1 MLNYAEQRTSDKAK
15 EQTDRQTDRKKE
27 VQRDRKNEKQEETK
41 RKKSK
46 DWNLCNEITRKESK
60 ETPKQKFLRQ
70 KFEKIS
76 KKNEKILTDQKNYKS
91 LIEFRLMLN
100 EMF

>member
-15 EQTDRQTDRKKE
+15 EQTDRQKKA

-60 ETPKQKFLRQ
+60 ETPKEKILRQ

-76 KKNEKILTDQKNYKS
+76 KERKNSDRLQKLQKFDRVSVNAKRNV
-91 LIEFRLMLN
+91 LK
-100 EMF
+100 

>member
-15 EQTDRQTDRKKE
+15 EQTDRQKKA

-60 ETPKQKFLRQ
+60 ETPKQK
-70 KFEKIS
+70 
-76 KKNEKILTDQKNYKS
+76 ILNS
-91 LIEFRLMLN
+91 
-100 EMF
+100 